1 MVKVKIFDMLI
12 LSSVCE
18 NCMIWEGTIP
28 EYMIP
33 QKGNVYDLNEFDN
46 VKYCWKEHYFVEN
59 IKYHK
64 DSIDIY
70 LTPINVQYS
79 NELYFGNQNNICKEP
94 ISQRVKTLKSFWGM
108 VKGN

>member
-46 VKYCWKEHYFVEN
+46 IKYCWKEHYFVEN

-70 LTPINVQYS
+70 LTPVNVPYS
-79 NELYFGNQNNICKEP
+79 NELYFGKQDNTCKE
-94 ISQRVKTLKSFWGM
+94 STDQRGGVLRSLLGRL
-108 VKGN
+108 KGN